1 MTEYFFTYIR
11 DIPKELHNTLFSE
24 QHILAITMVILSW
37 GVLALIFKDKS
48 IDKKWR
54 FIVVMSLI
62 LPLLEIAQMLWYKSV
77 GQFSLGYTLPL
88 HLCSLMCLILPIM
101 AFTRN
106 DLLMEYSY
114 AMGLAPALMTLLT
127 PDVYYYPS
135 FSFIYI
141 QTMLVHGI
149 ICFIPMFLI
158 FGMGFKPNIRKLP
171 KVIGMLISF
180 SILITPVNFL
190 TNGNYFFLK
199 YPAEGS
205 PMELFAD
212 LVGKP
217 WYLIPTFLFGCM
229 LWTVMYFPFIII
241 EQNAKRKL
249 QQQIKLKEQHEYDA
263 LEREKE
269 KQLEYEKV
277 EI

>member
-77 GQFSLGYTLPL
+77 GQFSIGYTLPL